1 MTTVPGDE
9 EQPLVEHI
17 SELRSRMI
25 IVVVPIVVIT
35 LVVFMI
41 SGDMLQAMWEN
52 TLPANMPMYIYSP
65 LELITTQ
72 LTFSIVCA
80 LFIGIPLMVYE
91 AFMFV
96 GKGLYSNEKKFF
108 IRIVPLSFIL
118 FFAGAALAY
127 FIVVPLV
134 FKNAMI
140 FSMDVAVPQNRAMKT
155 FQSILTL
162 IVGFGII
169 FQFPLLI
176 MSAIKMRLIRR
187 ETLRGQR
194 KIIYGAFLAL
204 AFFVSSD
211 IELLSGLIVAA
222 VLVLLF
228 EVSLVVS
235 RYF

>member
-17 SELRSRMI
+17 TELRKRMI
-25 IVVVPIVVIT
+25 FVAVPVIIIT
-35 LVVFMI
+35 LVVF
-41 SGDMLQAMWEN
+41 SFSEGLFKAMWN
-52 TLPANMPMYIYSP
+52 NVVPGQMYIYSP

-72 LTFSIVCA
+72 LAFSLVCA

-96 GKGLYSNEKKFF
+96 GKGLYINEKKFF
-108 IRIVPLSFIL
+108 IKIVPLSFLL

-134 FKNAMI
+134 FKNAML
-140 FSMDVAVPQNRAMKT
+140 FSMDVAAPANRAMKT

-162 IVGFGII
+162 IVSFGII

-176 MSAIKMRLIRR
+176 MAAIKMGLVKRK
-187 ETLRGQR
+187 TLLGQR
-194 KIIYGAFLAL
+194 KIIYGALIALAL
-204 AFFVSSD
+204 FISSD
-211 IELLSGLIVAA
+211 LEMVSGLIVAA

-228 EVSLVVS
+228 EGSLLVS

>member
-17 SELRSRMI
+17 TELRRRMI
-25 IVVVPIVVIT
+25 FVAVPVIIIT
-35 LVVFMI
+35 LVVF
-41 SGDMLQAMWEN
+41 SFSEGLFKAMWN
-52 TLPANMPMYIYSP
+52 SVVPGQMYVYSP

-72 LTFSIVCA
+72 LTFSLVCA

-91 AFMFV
+91 VFMFV
-96 GKGLYSNEKKFF
+96 GKGLYINEKKFF
-108 IRIVPLSFIL
+108 IRIVPLSFLL

-134 FKNAMI
+134 FKNAML
-140 FSMDVAVPQNRAMKT
+140 FSIDVAAPANRAMKT

-162 IVGFGII
+162 IISFGII

-176 MSAIKMRLIRR
+176 MAAIKMGLVKR
-187 ETLRGQR
+187 ETLRVQR
-194 KIIYGAFLAL
+194 KIIYGALIALAL
-204 AFFVSSD
+204 FISSD
-211 IELLSGLIVAA
+211 LEMVSGLIVAA

-228 EVSLVVS
+228 EGSLLAS

>member
-1 MTTVPGDE
+1 MATVPGDE

-17 SELRSRMI
+17 EELRSRMI
-25 IVVVPIVVIT
+25 VVAVPIIVIT
-35 LVVFMI
+35 LVVFAF
-41 SGDMLQAMWEN
+41 SGELLKLLWKS
-52 TLPANMPMYIYSP
+52 TVSVPMYIYSP

-72 LTFSIVCA
+72 LTFSLVCA

-118 FFAGAALAY
+118 FFAGAALAF
-127 FIVVPLV
+127 FIVAPLV

-140 FSMDVAVPQNRAMKT
+140 FSMDVAVPQNRTLKT

-162 IVGFGII
+162 VVGFGII

-176 MSAIKMRLIRR
+176 MSAIKMGLVKS

-194 KIIYGAFLAL
+194 RIIYGALLAL
-204 AFFVSSD
+204 VLFVSSD
-211 IELLSGLIVAA
+211 LELLSGLIAAA

-228 EVSLVVS
+228 EASLVVS
-235 RYF
+235 KYF